1 MPNVIID
8 ESKTYLFIFPRSDRV
23 HLSLYQVNVPIEREE
38 DWPQIPIAAF
48 PTELCGTISL
58 RLAEFTGK
66 RQILRVIGIGE
77 KICDNLKA
85 IIVPRFCNCSER
97 IKNDI

>member
-1 MPNVIID
+1 MPNITID
-8 ESKTYLFIFPRSDRV
+8 GSKTYIFLLSRSDRV

-66 RQILRVIGIGE
+66 KQILRVIGIRE
-77 KICDNLKA
+77 KICNNLKT
-85 IIVPRFCNCSER
+85 IIPRF
-97 IKNDI
+97 